1 MDLIYQQ
8 GGVHHDCYTVLA
20 HQEVGSLRREVLW
33 NARKCSLWYKDLS
46 KLPCR
51 LVLQILLAFLKYIPS
66 PLQEKLCLSLPQIL
80 QPLVFGPA
88 LNLRFVHASDY
99 HSGLLTGLSIS
110 SSLFSNFTSATN
122 PFNKNLTA
130 ISSISSRLPQ
140 PPSSERNPSLSM
152 CKSWSIQ
159 TSASRA
165 PPAFLLTTL
174 LFVWR
179 AEHKP
184 LQTSAAFCLCMCGR
198 TAPLTSLYFPPRPSH
213 IPLSW

>member
-1 MDLIYQQ
+1 MHNLQIKKLRSKEIVLL
-8 GGVHHDCYTVLA
+8 GPNGLNLSAGRSPPWLLHCTGVHHDSYTVLA

-33 NARKCSLWYKDLS
+33 NARECSSWYKDLS

-51 LVLQILLAFLKYIPS
+51 LVLQILLAFLPYIPS
-66 PLQEKLCLSLPQIL
+66 PLQAKLCLSLPQIL

-110 SSLFSNFTSATN
+110 SSLFSNLTSVTN

-140 PPSSERNPSLSM
+140 PP
-152 CKSWSIQ
+152 K
-159 TSASRA
+159 
-165 PPAFLLTTL
+165 
-174 LFVWR
+174 
-179 AEHKP
+179 
-184 LQTSAAFCLCMCGR
+184 LQHA
-198 TAPLTSLYFPPRPSH
+198 
-213 IPLSW
+213 